1 MSRIFIAGATGV
13 LGRSL
18 VPLLVQRGHSVVGM
32 TRSNAKRQ
40 LLEQMGARPVVADAL
55 DPDAVG
61 RAISEAAPDV
71 VMHQLTALS
80 DLRNFRNFD
89 AAFAANARMRGEGTD
104 ILLSASRAAGVHTF
118 IAQSFAGF
126 LISRTGKSILTEQDA
141 LDPEPP
147 TPFRRAFRADRHLEQ
162 VVTTASWTRG
172 IVLRYGGFYGPGTS
186 LSRNPPGSQ
195 SEMVRRRQFPVVGS
209 GGGIWSFIH
218 IDDAAAATVA
228 ALEHGQR
235 GIYHITDDEPATVAE
250 WLPFLAHALGG
261 KPPVHVPKWLGRLL
275 AGPAAVIMMTEAHG
289 ASNRKA
295 RTELGW
301 TPKYPTWREGFRHGL
316 G

>member
-1 MSRIFIAGATGV
+1 MSTVFIAGATGV
-13 LGRSL
+13 IGRRL
-18 VPLLVQRGHSVVGM
+18 VPLLLQRGHAVVGM
-32 TRSNAKRQ
+32 TRTPTGRER
-40 LLEQMGARPVVADAL
+40 LERLGARAVIADAL

-80 DLRNFRNFD
+80 DLRDFRNFD
-89 AAFAANARMRGEGTD
+89 RAFADNARLRSEGTD

-126 LISRTGKSILTEQDA
+126 LLSRSARPVLAEDDA

-147 TPFRRAFRADRHLEQ
+147 RSFQRAFRADRHLEDA
-162 VVTTASWTRG
+162 VTKAAWTRG

-186 LSRNPPGSQ
+186 LSKTPPGSQ
-195 SEMVRRRQFPVVGS
+195 TELVRQRKFPVVG
-209 GGGIWSFIH
+209 GGRAVWSFIH

-228 ALEHGQR
+228 ALEHGRR
-235 GIYHITDDEPATVAE
+235 GIYHITDDEPAAVAE
-250 WLPFLAHALGG
+250 WLPFLARVLGA
-261 KPPVHVPKWLGRLL
+261 KPPWHVPRWLGRVL
-275 AGPAAVIMMTEAHG
+275 AGPSAVVMMTETHG

-295 RTELGW
+295 RAELGW
-301 TPKYPTWREGFRHGL
+301 TPEYPTWREGFTHGL